1 MVQHASDGDT
11 AMNLPSLPLGFIGN
25 FAMRVYDATAR
36 APCIIDID
44 EQSFQPHLRFRIR
57 NASTLPIKIE
67 DVDFEWQSAE
77 AKDFDTYMTP
87 MNWMLA
93 RDITPTI
100 EPGHASPWFELDTTQ
115 IEGDPKKGR
124 ITVRHS
130 RSGKPTTKRFDVPLT
145 PKERRDL
152 MRDL

>member
-1 MVQHASDGDT
+1 
-11 AMNLPSLPLGFIGN
+11 MNLPSLPLGFIGN
-25 FAMRVYDATAR
+25 LAMRVYDATTK

-57 NASTLPIKIE
+57 NASALPVQIE
-67 DVDFEWQSAE
+67 DVEFEWQSAE
-77 AKDFDTYMTP
+77 ARDFDTYMTP

-93 RDITPTI
+93 RDIKPTI
-100 EPGHASPWFELDTTQ
+100 APGHASTWYELDTNE
-115 IEGDPKKGR
+115 IEGAPKKGR

-130 RSGKPTTKRFDVPLT
+130 RSAKPTSRRFDVPLT
-145 PKERRDL
+145 PKEQRNL